1 MEYTREEI
9 LKAAREVRTTVCEV
23 IMGRSHLE
31 PPQIESR
38 EFSLQEAKAN
48 IQSWLND
55 CNDVEQIAR
64 VLSLTLEQPTFTFV
78 ENSERYLSGIQL

>member
-1 MEYTREEI
+1 MEYSKEEM
-9 LKAAREVRTTVCEV
+9 LKAAEEVRAIVREVT
-23 IMGRSHLE
+23 MSHLE

-48 IQSWLND
+48 IQNWLND
-55 CNDVEQIAR
+55 YNDIEQIAR

-78 ENSERYLSGIQL
+78 ENSKRYLSGVQL